1 MKKASSGYGAL
12 LRARNFLPSQ
22 MSSSRQQWWQ
32 RRPGPARVHCGD
44 AVSQMQ
50 CHSAMCWRPRASR
63 RLLAWGSCREWS
75 PSKSIIHILK
85 TYGPPASPRG
95 LCSCHCQAGLESHAA
110 EMRWCPFSC
119 SSSCKASTAG
129 TLWRSHGGDTD
140 ASSLVSC

>member
-1 MKKASSGYGAL
+1 MELSFVLGIFSLARCPAAGSSGG
-12 LRARNFLPSQ
+12 RGCQVLP
-22 MSSSRQQWWQ
+22 
-32 RRPGPARVHCGD
+32 RVHGGD

-50 CHSAMCWRPRASR
+50 CHSAMCCVPEHPAG
-63 RLLAWGSCREWS
+63 RLVWGSCREWS

-95 LCSCHCQAGLESHAA
+95 LCSCHCQAGLESQGT
-110 EMRWCPFSC
+110 EVCWCPFPC

-129 TLWRSHGGDTD
+129 TLWRSRGGDTD